1 MYISQRQFQFL
12 AAAIIINPKEED
24 DMLTVIIPALNEEKT
39 IKQVIQFCQSD
50 PNVSEIIVID
60 DRSEDN
66 TVSIA
71 KEAGAKVIISVARGK
86 GISMKEGIDAA
97 GNEIVIFLD
106 ADIDPYPEHSIQ
118 KLTEA
123 LISDQADFVKG
134 AFSRNAGRVTE
145 LVAKPLLTILFPGL
159 SHFSQPLS
167 GMIAGKKAFFR
178 KIEFF
183 NDYGVDIGILIDM
196 YLMKARVQEV
206 NIGHIE
212 NKSKP
217 WEALGKMSREVS
229 RAILSKAHRQHN
241 YEFSQEN
248 VYSLEA
254 IQREMNNVLREN
266 LSEYKKM
273 IVFDMDDTILM
284 SRFINECANIF
295 SFLPKLEELRF
306 NEKDPII
313 LTKRI
318 GLLLKNRTMDELL
331 NVISNM
337 KMAGNIKEVVQAYK
351 EKGYLVGIIS
361 HSYTLITNYVK
372 QQIGADFSVAHQ
384 LEFFEGKATG
394 EVSLP
399 SYFFGSPESV
409 CGHSF
414 CKTNALQHIC
424 EKYNVH
430 MKNCIAVGDSKDDRC
445 IIAYSGKG
453 VAFCTTDELLEK
465 IADKSIKERDFESLL
480 ALA

>member
-1 MYISQRQFQFL
+1 
-12 AAAIIINPKEED
+12 
-24 DMLTVIIPALNEEKT
+24 MLTVIIPALNEEKT
-39 IKQVIQFCQSD
+39 IGQVIRFCQSE
-50 PNVSEIIVID
+50 PKVSEIIVID

-71 KEAGAKVIISVARGK
+71 SAAGAKVIISASRGK
-86 GISMKEGIDAA
+86 GISMKEGIEAA
-97 GNEIVIFLD
+97 SNEIVIFLD
-106 ADIDPYPEHSIQ
+106 ADIDPYPEQSIHN
-118 KLTEA
+118 LAEP
-123 LISDQADFVKG
+123 LINGDADFVKG
-134 AFSRNAGRVTE
+134 AFARNAGRVTE

-167 GMIAGKKAFFR
+167 GMIAGKKTFFQ

-196 YLMKARVQEV
+196 YLMKAKVKEV
-206 NIGHIE
+206 NIGYIE

-229 RAILSKAHRQHN
+229 RAILSKAQRQHN
-241 YEFSQEN
+241 NELSQEN
-248 VYSLEA
+248 VNSLEA
-254 IQREMNNVLREN
+254 IHREMNNVLREN
-266 LSEYKKM
+266 LSAFNKM
-273 IVFDMDDTILM
+273 IIFDMDDTILK
-284 SRFINECANIF
+284 SRFIQECATAF
-295 SFLPKLEELRF
+295 GFMPKLEELRF

-331 NVISNM
+331 HVISSM
-337 KMAGNIKEVVQAYK
+337 EMAENIKEVVQGYK
-351 EKGYLVGIIS
+351 ERGYLVGIIS
-361 HSYTLITNYVK
+361 HSYSLITNYVK

-394 EVSLP
+394 EVNLP

-424 EKYNVH
+424 GKYNVH
-430 MKNCIAVGDSKDDRC
+430 IKNCIAVGDSKDDRC
-445 IIAYSGKG
+445 MIAYAGKG

-465 IADKSIKERDFESLL
+465 IADKSIKERNFESLL

>member
-1 MYISQRQFQFL
+1 
-12 AAAIIINPKEED
+12 
-24 DMLTVIIPALNEEKT
+24 MLTVVIPALNEENT
-39 IKQVIQFCQSD
+39 IRQVVAFCQAC
-50 PNVSEIIVID
+50 PLVTEVIVVD
-60 DRSEDN
+60 DKSEDN
-66 TVSIA
+66 TVSLA
-71 KEAGAKVIISVARGK
+71 EAAGAKVIISQMRGK
-86 GISMKEGIDAA
+86 GISMKEGIEASL
-97 GNEIVIFLD
+97 NEMIIFLD
-106 ADIDPYPEHSIQ
+106 ADIDPYPDQSIE
-118 KLTEA
+118 KLAAPLVADT
-123 LISDQADFVKG
+123 ADFVKG
-134 AFSRNAGRVTE
+134 AFARNAGRVTE

-167 GMIAGKKAFFR
+167 GMIAGKKSFFR
-178 KIEFF
+178 KLEFF

-196 YLMKARVQEV
+196 YLMKARVEEV
-206 NIGHIE
+206 NIGYIE
-212 NKSKP
+212 NKSKA

-229 RAILSKAHRQHN
+229 RAILSKAQRQTSNELSH
-241 YEFSQEN
+241 EN
-248 VYSLEA
+248 VNSLET

-266 LSEYKKM
+266 LSSYHKM
-273 IVFDMDDTILM
+273 IIFDMDDTILK
-284 SRFINECANIF
+284 SRFINECAKAF
-295 SFLPKLEELRF
+295 GFGPKLEELRF

-331 NVISNM
+331 HVIGNM
-337 KMAGNIKEVVQAYK
+337 GMAENIKEVVAHFK
-351 EKGYLVGIIS
+351 ERGYLVGIIS

-394 EVSLP
+394 EVNLP

-424 EKYNVH
+424 EKYNVK
-430 MKNCIAVGDSKDDRC
+430 MKNCVAVGDSKDDRC
-445 IIAYSGKG
+445 IITYAGKG

-465 IADKSIKERDFESLL
+465 IADISIKERNFEELFSM
-480 ALA
+480 A

>member
-1 MYISQRQFQFL
+1 
-12 AAAIIINPKEED
+12 
-24 DMLTVIIPALNEEKT
+24 MLTVVIPALNEENT
-39 IKQVIQFCQSD
+39 IRQVVAFCQAC
-50 PNVSEIIVID
+50 PLVTEVIVVD
-60 DRSEDN
+60 DKSEDN
-66 TVSIA
+66 TVSLA
-71 KEAGAKVIISVARGK
+71 EAAGAKVIISQMRGK
-86 GISMKEGIDAA
+86 GISMKEGIEASL
-97 GNEIVIFLD
+97 NEMIIFLD
-106 ADIDPYPEHSIQ
+106 ADIDPYPDQSIE
-118 KLTEA
+118 KLA
-123 LISDQADFVKG
+123 APLIADTADFVKG
-134 AFSRNAGRVTE
+134 AFARNAGRVTE

-167 GMIAGKKAFFR
+167 GMIAGKKSFFR
-178 KIEFF
+178 KLEFF

-196 YLMKARVQEV
+196 YLMKARVEEV
-206 NIGHIE
+206 NIGYIE
-212 NKSKP
+212 NKSKA

-229 RAILSKAHRQHN
+229 RAILSKAQRQTSNELSH
-241 YEFSQEN
+241 EN
-248 VYSLEA
+248 VNSLET

-266 LSEYKKM
+266 LSSYHKM
-273 IVFDMDDTILM
+273 IIFDMDDTILK
-284 SRFINECANIF
+284 SRFINECAKAF
-295 SFLPKLEELRF
+295 GFGPKLEELRF

-331 NVISNM
+331 HVIGNM
-337 KMAGNIKEVVQAYK
+337 GMAENIKEVVAHFK
-351 EKGYLVGIIS
+351 ERGYLVGIIS

-394 EVSLP
+394 EVNLP

-424 EKYNVH
+424 EKYNVK
-430 MKNCIAVGDSKDDRC
+430 MKNCVAVGDSKDDRC
-445 IIAYSGKG
+445 IITYAGKG

-465 IADKSIKERDFESLL
+465 IADISIKERNFEELFSM
-480 ALA
+480 A